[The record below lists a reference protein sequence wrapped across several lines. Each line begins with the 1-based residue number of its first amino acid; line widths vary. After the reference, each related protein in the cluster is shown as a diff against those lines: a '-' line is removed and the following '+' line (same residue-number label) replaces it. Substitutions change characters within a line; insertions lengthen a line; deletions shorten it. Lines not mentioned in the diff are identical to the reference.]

1 MLYQLSYGTI
11 IYMLRVLKRVQ
22 IYGIFFYRANIFQK
36 KFNIFI
42 SLIQAKVRN
51 MLTLITNGQILT
63 PKGWLKNFDILFDQK
78 QIILLSEQIERS
90 ACDEIIDAKGN
101 FIIPGGIDMH
111 VHGGGGHDFMEA
123 TEEAFRIAIDTHLR
137 HGTTAIY
144 PTLAAASKEI
154 ILQAASVTEKLMSEP
169 HSPVMGLHLEGP
181 YLNPTMAGA
190 QMPEYIT
197 PPKREEY
204 TDILAQTNC
213 IKRWD
218 VAPELDGALDLGRY
232 ITSKGIVASVAHTQ
246 ARYEVIKAACEAGYS
261 HATHF
266 YNAMTSV
273 HKNREFKHE
282 GTIESI
288 YLMEG
293 MSVEVIAD
301 GIHVPPA
308 ILRMIYKFKGVERTS
323 LVTDAMGCT
332 ASDSTTLYDPRTI
345 IEDGVCKLS
354 DRSALAGSIAT
365 MDRLIRTM
373 VEKAEIPLADAVR
386 MASETPARIMGI
398 YDRKGSLE
406 AGKDADIV
414 MLSPDLQIQGVW
426 AMGRRVI
433 RK

>member
-1 MLYQLSYGTI
+1 
-11 IYMLRVLKRVQ
+11 
-22 IYGIFFYRANIFQK
+22 
-36 KFNIFI
+36 
-42 SLIQAKVRN
+42 

-63 PKGWLKNFDILFDQK
+63 SQGWLKNFDILFDPE
-78 QIILLSEQIERS
+78 QIILLSEQIDYSE
-90 ACDEIIDAKGN
+90 CDEIIDAKGS
-101 FIIPGGIDMH
+101 FIIPGGIDLH

-123 TEEAFRIAIDTHLR
+123 TEEAFRIAIDTHMQ

-144 PTLAAASKEI
+144 PTLAAASIEI
-154 ILQAASVTEKLMSEP
+154 IIQAASITEKLMSER
-169 HSPVMGLHLEGP
+169 HSPIMGLHLEGP
-181 YLNPTMAGA
+181 YLNPTMAGG
-190 QMPEYIT
+190 QIPEFIT
-197 PPKREEY
+197 PPEREQY
-204 TDILAQTNC
+204 TNILAQTNC

-218 VAPELDGALDLGRY
+218 AAPELDGALDFGRY
-232 ITSKGIVASVAHTQ
+232 IASKGIIASVAHTQ
-246 ARYEVIKAACEAGYS
+246 ARYEVIKAAYEAGYS

-266 YNAMTSV
+266 YNAMTGV

-288 YLMEG
+288 YLMDN

-308 ILRMIYKFKGVERTS
+308 ILRMIYKFKGVERTC

-332 ASDSTTLYDPRTI
+332 ASDSTALYDPRTI

-373 VEKAEIPLADAVR
+373 VKKAEIPLADAVR
-386 MASETPARIMGI
+386 MTSETPARIMGI

-406 AGKDADIV
+406 VGKDPDIV
-414 MLSPDLQIQGVW
+414 ILSPDLQVQEVW